1 MFSTITTKIDSID
14 FSRLQS
20 FTDAVVDAIADAVD
34 GIKKP
39 PIKVVYF
46 SWMRYC

>member
-1 MFSTITTKIDSID
+1 MQMFSTITTKIDLVD

-20 FTDAVVDAIADAVD
+20 FTDAVAVAVD